1 MTAQEFQEFWQASGL
16 TQKQLAEA
24 LGCSQ
29 SAISEWKD
37 GKRIVPKKTQ
47 IIIRLMQENQA
58 LKQEMSNNAFA
69 GDFDGAGKIRGV
81 PASSVAAPSRA

>member
-1 MTAQEFQEFWQASGL
+1 MTAQEFQAFWQASGL
-16 TQKQLAEA
+16 TQKQLSEA

-37 GKRIVPKKTQ
+37 GKRAVPKKTQ

-58 LKQEMSNNAFA
+58 LKRDVEQS
-69 GDFDGAGKIRGV
+69 G
-81 PASSVAAPSRA
+81 

>member
-1 MTAQEFQEFWQASGL
+1 MTAQEFLEFWQHSGL

-37 GKRIVPKKTQ
+37 GKRTIPKKTLT
-47 IIIRLMQENQA
+47 IICLMQENQQ
-58 LKQEMSNNAFA
+58 LKERLKDVEPSLHATP
-69 GDFDGAGKIRGV
+69 G
-81 PASSVAAPSRA
+81 SAAQNSLFN